1 MNSLFKF
8 LSALLLSC
16 MVSINAVAEDKRV
29 FSEDEF
35 ISIFSGKPKSRVIKY
50 LGEPDK
56 KNIAI
61 KPKGANSVVGS
72 RLKVDQNKKDKA
84 KVEMWYYNNIVQ
96 YSPKKTYKFV
106 ELTLINDRI
115 VNIGFFNQ

>member
-16 MVSINAVAEDKRV
+16 MVSINAIAEDKRV

-35 ISIFSGKPKSRVIKY
+35 ISIFSGKPKSRVLKY

-106 ELTLINDRI
+106 VLTLMNDRI

>member
-8 LSALLLSC
+8 LSGLLLSC
-16 MVSINAVAEDKRV
+16 MVSINVIAEDKRV

-35 ISIFSGKPKSRVIKY
+35 ISIFSGKPKSRVLKY

-106 ELTLINDRI
+106 ELTLMNDRI

>member
-1 MNSLFKF
+1 MNTKLKF
-8 LSALLLSC
+8 LPAFLISLLLIFT
-16 MVSINAVAEDKRV
+16 VNAEERRV
-29 FSEDEF
+29 FSEDQF
-35 ISIFSGKPKSRVIKY
+35 ISVFSGKPKSRVLKY

-72 RLKVDQNKKDKA
+72 RIKVDQKTKEKA
-84 KVEMWYYNNIVQ
+84 KVEMWYYNNVVE
-96 YSPKKTYKFV
+96 YAPEKTYKFV
-106 ELTLINDRI
+106 ELTLMNDRI

>member
-1 MNSLFKF
+1 MNSFFKV
-8 LSALLLSC
+8 LSVILLSF
-16 MVSINAVAEDKRV
+16 SLSFTSGAKDKRV

-35 ISIFSGKPKSRVIKY
+35 INVFSGKPKSRVLKY

-61 KPKGANSVVGS
+61 KPKGASSAVGS
-72 RLKVDQNKKDKA
+72 RIKVDQNKKDKA
-84 KVEMWYYNNIVQ
+84 KVEMWYYNNIVE

-106 ELTLINDRI
+106 ELTLMNDRI

>member
-1 MNSLFKF
+1 MIKMLKVISI
-8 LSALLLSC
+8 LLLSFT
-16 MVSINAVAEDKRV
+16 MVFKVSAKEKRV

-35 ISIFSGKPKSRVIKY
+35 INVFSGKPKSRVLKY

-61 KPKGANSVVGS
+61 KPKGASSVVGS
-72 RLKVDQNKKDKA
+72 RIKVDQSKREKT
-84 KVEMWYYNNIVQ
+84 KVEMWYYNNLVE
-96 YSPKKTYKFV
+96 YAPEKTYKFV
-106 ELTLINDRI
+106 EITLMNDRI